1 MTIQLIDDHQ
11 FLLIFLV
18 LVNNKLV
25 LINNKN
31 NSQLETFDF
40 FLRTTTIRQNDK
52 REFDE
57 INFYRIIDSWSVY
70 IECTGFD

>member
-1 MTIQLIDDHQ
+1 MTIQLIDVHQ

-25 LINNKN
+25 FINNKN

-40 FLRTTTIRQNDK
+40 FLRTTMKRQNDK
-52 REFDE
+52 KEFDE
-57 INFYRIIDSWSVY
+57 IYFYRITDCWDAY
-70 IECTGFD
+70 IKCTGFD

>member
-11 FLLIFLV
+11 ILLIFLV
-18 LVNNKLV
+18 LVDNKLV

-31 NSQLETFDF
+31 NSQLETFDL
-40 FLRTTTIRQNDK
+40 FLRTTTKRQNDK
-52 REFDE
+52 KEFDE
-57 INFYRIIDSWSVY
+57 INFYRITDCWDAY